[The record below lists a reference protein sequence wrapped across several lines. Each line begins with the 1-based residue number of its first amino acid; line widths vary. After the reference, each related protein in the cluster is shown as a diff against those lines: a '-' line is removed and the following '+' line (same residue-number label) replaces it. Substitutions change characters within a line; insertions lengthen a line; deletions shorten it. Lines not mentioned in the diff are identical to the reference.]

1 MLITAPSSIPL
12 QQHKIINKG
21 NKSPRSSS
29 SYGPNNKPKTSSNQI
44 LFQPNIKTPTAST
57 AQPVG
62 SNYSQNISRQ
72 RTFTSY
78 YSSLGDSAH
87 DKLARG
93 QTIHHSHI
101 QKLTARQQHSPY
113 FDQNKLAQLSKP
125 DPSIKEIVRAA
136 RTYTSNSEIF
146 EAPSTS
152 LSSENFQSQQSAALN
167 QIKDNYSRNLANLSG
182 SLDLI
187 KVTSSTAAKLFA
199 DSKTTTVL
207 NMNLKPFRYGS
218 TEVEG
223 VRVTGAKSAAPVGR
237 NGNKPESSS
246 VKEYLI
252 LKLKKKQKDYHTS
265 SRLNSGIT

>member
-21 NKSPRSSS
+21 NKSPRSCS

-44 LFQPNIKTPTAST
+44 LFQPNIKTPTVST

-78 YSSLGDSAH
+78 YSSLGESAH

-93 QTIHHSHI
+93 YTAHHSHT
-101 QKLTARQQHSPY
+101 QKLTPRQQHSHY
-113 FDQNKLAQLSKP
+113 FDQHKQAQLSKL
-125 DPSIKEIVRAA
+125 DPSVKEIVRAA

-146 EAPSTS
+146 EAPCTI
-152 LSSENFQSQQSAALN
+152 SSENFQSQQSAALN
-167 QIKDNYSRNLANLSG
+167 QIKDNYSRNLANLNG

-199 DSKTTTVL
+199 DSKTKTVL

-223 VRVTGAKSAAPVGR
+223 LRVTGAKSAASVGQ